1 MDYGYRADKEAIQWQ
16 GEEEEVEE
24 ELYFKVRLRGG
35 KEERVYE
42 SGLKGSLRK

>member
-1 MDYGYRADKEAIQWQ
+1 MGTGQIKRQFS
-16 GEEEEVEE
+16 EVEE
-24 ELYFKVRLRGG
+24 ELYFRVRLRGG